1 MHFGYD
7 LKGRFSGS
15 CYIRRLV
22 GHIPTQTSAQ
32 GLLETRYFIRRPT
45 QRLRLVAA
53 GGGDSGCLS
62 LASTVRNV
70 WGAMDPLESVP
81 QREPIGPREL
91 CSDRSG
97 KNKLEQDK
105 RMDMQQHLQRPKSQ
119 SIVAPS
125 IRHHT
130 GITHWG
136 SYGPGASPSFLFSF
150 V

>member
-1 MHFGYD
+1 M
-7 LKGRFSGS
+7 
-15 CYIRRLV
+15 
-22 GHIPTQTSAQ
+22 
-32 GLLETRYFIRRPT
+32 
-45 QRLRLVAA
+45 AA

-97 KNKLEQDK
+97 KNKLE
-105 RMDMQQHLQRPKSQ
+105 REMRTDMQQNLQRPKSQ

-130 GITHWG
+130 GIMHWG
-136 SYGPGASPSFLFSF
+136 SYGPGASPSFLFPF